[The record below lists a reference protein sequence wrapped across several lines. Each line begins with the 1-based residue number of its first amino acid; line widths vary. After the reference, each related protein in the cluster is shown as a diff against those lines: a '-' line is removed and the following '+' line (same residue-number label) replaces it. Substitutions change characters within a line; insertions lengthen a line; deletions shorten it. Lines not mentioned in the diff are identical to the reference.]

1 MGAICLEF
9 TKCMEVG
16 PIQFAVVNFSTL
28 FTICKIKLL
37 LKGFLF
43 VWKVQL
49 REEHVVCQIFLWVN
63 PNCMNYI
70 ML

>member
-16 PIQFAVVNFSTL
+16 PFHFSIL
-28 FTICKIKLL
+28 FIICKIKLL